1 MTQCLR
7 FVNGDRKSLLRSLTR
22 TSSPRFPGLAFRI
35 GRVCVDALR
44 TSRNAPCHCSL
55 FCSPPCEDTIRSC
68 EHYCKSC
75 VGLIHMIHQC
85 TEQLRMSRMSRRRFC
100 WFVCCGFPVF
110 AEVQLLLG
118 CCQTPPCPSNWR
130 GGGVANS
137 ALFRKKHKLDLSHE
151 SWRLQTWSHLQ

>member
-100 WFVCCGFPVF
+100 WFVCCGVPVV

-118 CCQTPPCPSNWR
+118 AVRHRLALRT
-130 GGGVANS
+130 GVVEAWPTV
-137 ALFRKKHKLDLSHE
+137 FRKTHKLDLSHE
-151 SWRLQTWSHLQ
+151 S